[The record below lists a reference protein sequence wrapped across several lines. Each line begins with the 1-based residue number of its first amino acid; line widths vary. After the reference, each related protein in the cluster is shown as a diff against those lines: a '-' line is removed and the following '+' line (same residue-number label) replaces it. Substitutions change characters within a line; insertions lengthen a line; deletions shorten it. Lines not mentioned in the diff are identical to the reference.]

1 MLFIIII
8 IIKAN
13 PKCYFKV
20 PIVII
25 LKKSLR
31 SMISATEPPDY
42 KEEFRMDAVGS
53 GVWGQAP
60 RPPPFLCPEQLCFSL
75 FLYFAEHLNPLFYI
89 V

>member
-13 PKCYFKV
+13 PKCYFKI

-42 KEEFRMDAVGS
+42 KEEFRMDGVGS
-53 GVWGQAP
+53 GVWG
-60 RPPPFLCPEQLCFSL
+60 PPPFLCPEQL
-75 FLYFAEHLNPLFYI
+75 YFCILQNT
-89 V
+89 